1 MCRRHTET
9 GDENMRVELLKARK
23 AKGLTQEKV
32 ALAVGIDRT
41 VYTRIE
47 WGVRIPTVD
56 LAIKIAS
63 LLGKQVEE
71 IFLLEDVHETHNSIG
86 TLIPSGTEGK

>member
-1 MCRRHTET
+1 MK
-9 GDENMRVELLKARK
+9 NMRVELFKARK

-47 WGVRIPTVD
+47 RGVRIPTVD
-56 LAIKIAS
+56 VAIKIAS

-71 IFLLEDVHETHNSIG
+71 IFLLENVHETHNFIG